1 MAATAVAV
9 HSAISNANHGH
20 NGTGSAHAGFGL
32 NELDPLYHTADE
44 ASPDTIAML
53 EFHVVE
59 DVQSAVGAEA
69 MTMILGGLRCQ
80 PARCLPKS

>member
-1 MAATAVAV
+1 MAATAGAE
-9 HSAISNANHGH
+9 HSVGSNLNHGH
-20 NGTGSAHAGFGL
+20 IWTRSARSRFSLG
-32 NELDPLYHTADE
+32 ELDPLYRTADE
-44 ASPDTIAML
+44 AGPDTIAML

-69 MTMILGGLRCQ
+69 MTMILNGLRYH